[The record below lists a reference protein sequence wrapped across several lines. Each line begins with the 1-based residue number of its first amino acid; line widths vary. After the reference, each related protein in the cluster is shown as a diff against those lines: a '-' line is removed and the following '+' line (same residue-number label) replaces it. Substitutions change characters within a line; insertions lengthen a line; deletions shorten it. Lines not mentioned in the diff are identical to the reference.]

1 MLHVLI
7 VDDNQLERQGIRFL
21 LEKEFANLNI
31 VECTNGLDALKEL
44 KTQHFSLLITDIKM
58 PLLDGVALI
67 TQVREFDKELKI
79 LVLSGYDDFHYARE
93 LLKANV
99 VDYLLK
105 PINPVEFQ
113 QCVKQIFNQ
122 LIDQQ
127 PLTNDKI
134 IDHVL
139 EIIHHEFMRDLTLE
153 ELAERVFLSANY
165 LSILFKKE
173 MKIGLNKYL
182 NHYRLEKACNLL
194 IHSNMK
200 VVDIAKYVGFDNTS
214 YFNRIFKNHF
224 GTTPSIYR
232 EENFVHEN

>member
-21 LEKEFANLNI
+21 LEKELADLAI
-31 VECTNGLDALKEL
+31 VECSNGMDALKEL
-44 KTQHFSLLITDIKM
+44 KSQHFSLLITDIKM
-58 PLLDGVALI
+58 PLLDGVELI
-67 TQVREFDKELKI
+67 TQVREFDKDLKI
-79 LVLSGYDDFHYARE
+79 LVLSGYDDFNYARE
-93 LLKANV
+93 LLKSNI

-113 QCVKQIFNQ
+113 ACIQQTLAH
-122 LIDQQ
+122 LINEH
-127 PLTNDKI
+127 PITNDKI
-134 IDHVL
+134 VAHVL
-139 EIIHHEFMRDLTLE
+139 EIIHHEFTRDLTLE

-182 NHYRLEKACNLL
+182 NQYRLEKACNLL
-194 IHSNMK
+194 LNSNMK
-200 VVDIAKYVGFDNTS
+200 VVDIAKYVGFENPS

-232 EENFVHEN
+232 EDHFVHEH